1 MDVSMS
7 GILTDNASYSFYFE
21 IVGSTTVTPDVLH
34 TQTTVIRGVNATYS
48 FNYTNTLA
56 NPAIIDGQIQNVTT
70 DSSLV
75 WSYQNNGNGNYQ
87 ININTSAMD
96 VIGTPYSCV
105 FNISS
110 TGNQTQPINF
120 NLNIQISPSS
130 LTILSWNNTLYRK
143 RPAKSHR

>member
-1 MDVSMS
+1 MLL
-7 GILTDNASYSFYFE
+7 ILSILRLLDPLQLLQMFFTLKLRSFAE
-21 IVGSTTVTPDVLH
+21 
-34 TQTTVIRGVNATYS
+34 VNATYS

-75 WSYQNNGNGNYQ
+75 WLYQNNGNGNYQ

-130 LTILSWNNTLYRK
+130 LTILILE
-143 RPAKSHR
+143 